1 MSVDKFDDNCPCCKP
16 ALINMKTGLALP
28 PESPIMQV
36 VNRVWAESTLADREA
51 FHNVCCLN
59 SRTPADLTLALA
71 LNQRMKTALEKLDA
85 QTS

>member
-1 MSVDKFDDNCPCCKP
+1 MSVEKFDDNCPGCKP
-16 ALINMKTGLALP
+16 ALIDMETGTALP

-36 VNRVWAESTLADREA
+36 VNHVWADSTLADREA

-59 SRTPADLTLALA
+59 SRAPADLSLALA
-71 LNQRMKTALEKLDA
+71 LNQRMKIALEKLDA